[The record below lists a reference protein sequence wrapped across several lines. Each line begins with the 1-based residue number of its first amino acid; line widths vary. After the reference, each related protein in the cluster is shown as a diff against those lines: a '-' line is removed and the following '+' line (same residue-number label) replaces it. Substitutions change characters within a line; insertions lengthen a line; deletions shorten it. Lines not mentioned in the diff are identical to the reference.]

1 MHGAGVGDGLGG
13 GGAGHQGGGGEGR
26 ALFSAIGSDGGRTFE
41 GGVHG
46 LPVDS
51 EGGGLAAAA

>member
-1 MHGAGVGDGLGG
+1 MEI
-13 GGAGHQGGGGEGR
+13 GEGR